1 MKSHRKSCCATS
13 LATPLPD
20 TTILSQPLQLLSR
33 LPSSCLQSG
42 FTNRRM
48 SEKWAPIKQQTT
60 ITITNHYRRQT
71 CSCCPVF
78 HRRSNWTTLSTQEL
92 IWNKPLSLQWLNMLY
107 NRNETLSQ
115 FQVSSIQLAIKQLPT
130 FTVSEARYASNAS
143 CSSGTVSHLSF
154 DCTGNP
160 AALHIAGTSSRPMSA
175 TAPRSHS
182 GPLLA
187 PSCTNR
193 CSFSRSCR
201 ATASSPENSGWAA
214 AALDMT

>member
-1 MKSHRKSCCATS
+1 MFFQCKRLANQKFCPPRNEIMLFHSTTSHRMKFKWETLISQRLRGHAMSDILAIRTWRPGFSLAVSYLQRGCQWSRTRKSCCATS

-130 FTVSEARYASNAS
+130 
-143 CSSGTVSHLSF
+143 C
-154 DCTGNP
+154 
-160 AALHIAGTSSRPMSA
+160 
-175 TAPRSHS
+175 RSQICQQRFLQFWH
-182 GPLLA
+182 
-187 PSCTNR
+187 R
-193 CSFSRSCR
+193 
-201 ATASSPENSGWAA
+201 
-214 AALDMT
+214 